1 MGAFDEAM
9 TFVFGEEGG
18 VSDNPNDAGGF
29 TVRGVTE
36 GTAHRAYAANL
47 AHSPD
52 ATTWTRE
59 EFYAVYR
66 ALYWNASGADRCPA
80 PVDLAVFD
88 AAVNCG
94 VGASVKMLQNALNR
108 YLADPVAEDG
118 GFGPQ
123 TSRALSDLVEED
135 ARSSGGGSALAHG
148 CLIRGLIDSLLQN
161 RADLYAAIT
170 DGVNADPKRK
180 AQEVKNRAFLRGW
193 YGRLQRLGDAV
204 GT

>member
-36 GTAHRAYAANL
+36 GTARRAYEAHL

-52 ATTWTRE
+52 ATKWTRE

-94 VGASVKMLQNALNR
+94 VGGSVRMLQNALNR
-108 YLADPVAEDG
+108 YLAAPIAEDG
-118 GFGPQ
+118 EFGAK
-123 TSRALSDLVEED
+123 TARALSDLVEED
-135 ARSSGGGSALAHG
+135 ARVTGGGSSLAPG
-148 CLIRGLIDSLLQN
+148 GLIRGLVDSILQN
-161 RADLYAAIT
+161 RADLYAGIT
-170 DGVNADPKRK
+170 DGINADPKRK
-180 AQEVKNRAFLRGW
+180 AQEIRNRTFLRGW